1 MRVDTAF
8 LCLATAF
15 LAASFLAVATASTR
29 APLALH
35 LEGFQE

>member
-8 LCLATAF
+8 FCLATAF

-29 APLALH
+29 PPPALH